1 MKTCIGMEFKVAFL
15 KSVAT
20 PTSALAME
28 KVENFLYN

>member
-15 KSVAT
+15 KVLLR
-20 PTSALAME
+20 PQHLFAME